1 MKSMRDITPPS
12 TRRALARAMLKTIAS
27 LVVKDNGE
35 YSRIHVFAF
44 VLVALHVTALFVW
57 IFLTARQRPPSARDR
72 VDPTKDE

>member
-1 MKSMRDITPPS
+1 MNCMSDITPPS
-12 TRRALARAMLKTIAS
+12 TRRARARAMLKTIAS

-44 VLVALHVTALFVW
+44 VLVALHGTALFVW